1 MLSEFIDICEREGYV
16 KPSVYQGIYNLIDRR
31 HEGAVLDLVR
41 KHGMQFVAHS
51 PHASGFLHGA
61 LTSGNVEGTRFAEGN
76 IMSMDAR
83 RYDTEKHHEAIRFLD
98 KTLAPFG
105 IQKTEAALRWL
116 AFHSQLGPQD
126 AIIFGSSKIAQV
138 KQNVEAFG
146 RGPLPDEIVSALNGV
161 WESLRIS

>member
-1 MLSEFIDICEREGYV
+1 MLSEFIDIYEREGYV

-31 HEGAVLDLVR
+31 HEGAVLDLVC

-83 RYDTEKHHEAIRFLD
+83 RYDTEKHQEAIRFLD
-98 KTLAPFG
+98 KSVTPLG

-116 AFHSQLGPQD
+116 AFHS
-126 AIIFGSSKIAQV
+126 
-138 KQNVEAFG
+138 
-146 RGPLPDEIVSALNGV
+146 
-161 WESLRIS
+161 